1 MLNLI
6 FREFEIIQSY
16 KFACEPAGNGR
27 FQVWKVSEVKADFKF
42 MYYKK
47 KSPKLHFIKFCYR
60 NFVAVI
66 CEVGWGLGGGRE
78 RRLFLQNT
86 RNHASK
92 RSLRNCVPAKT
103 GQLLRKTSKETAAK
117 STGLT

>member
-66 CEVGWGLGGGRE
+66 CEVGWRVVEGEKGISSYRTRE
-78 RRLFLQNT
+78 TMPLSE
-86 RNHASK
+86 ASGT
-92 RSLRNCVPAKT
+92 VF
-103 GQLLRKTSKETAAK
+103 LLRLVNCCEKLLKKLQQKAPD
-117 STGLT
+117 

>member
-47 KSPKLHFIKFCYR
+47 KSKIAFCK
-60 NFVAVI
+60 I
-66 CEVGWGLGGGRE
+66 L
-78 RRLFLQNT
+78 
-86 RNHASK
+86 
-92 RSLRNCVPAKT
+92 
-103 GQLLRKTSKETAAK
+103 
-117 STGLT
+117 